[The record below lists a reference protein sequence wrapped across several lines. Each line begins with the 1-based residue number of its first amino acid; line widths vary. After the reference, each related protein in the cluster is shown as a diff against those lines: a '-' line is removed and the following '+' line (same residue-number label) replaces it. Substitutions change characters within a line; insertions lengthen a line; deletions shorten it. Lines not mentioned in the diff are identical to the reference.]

1 MTIKK
6 LITIIL
12 IILVAACA
20 GLGIT
25 ITTKEG
31 AKIEVNL
38 KQVAEVVKPLIEKE
52 DGTTEEIDVPTYETV
67 ETEKI
72 SEECPEGEE
81 CGKGAYIYAPTDSYI
96 AFKDY
101 TLGKCLDVDGH
112 YGAQCWDL
120 ASVFWMNY
128 TKDGRWLSTCG
139 TGAAKGAWNCR
150 KENAGTEFELIY
162 NASEVQPGDWLIFT
176 SGQYGHVGMALSSYN
191 KGYVTLLGQNQGGVK
206 CPGGGSKTNII
217 SISTKSLAG
226 AFRPKSYIKPTPAP
240 APAPVENSVNYTYK
254 KGDQFGKVL
263 LKLGLA
269 NKKNLW
275 GKGGKVNEYN
285 KQLQSQGIVVYR
297 NGKYYGNIPIGK
309 TIKLEK

>member
-1 MTIKK
+1 MIKK
-6 LITIIL
+6 IIALITIL
-12 IILVAACA
+12 IIAACA

-25 ITTKEG
+25 ISTAEG

-38 KQVAEVVKPLIEKE
+38 KQIAEKIKPIIEKE
-52 DGTTEEIDVPTYETV
+52 DGTTEEVDVPTYETV

-72 SEECPEGEE
+72 NEECPEGQE
-81 CGKGAYIYAPTDSYI
+81 CGKGKFIYAPTKTYTE
-96 AFKDY
+96 FKDY
-101 TLGKCLDVDGH
+101 TLGKCLDADGY

-139 TGAAKGAWNCR
+139 TGAAKGAWNC
-150 KENAGTEFELIY
+150 KEQNAGTEFDLITDTQ
-162 NASEVQPGDWLIFT
+162 SLQPGDWIIFT
-176 SGQYGHVGMALSSYN
+176 SGKYGHVGMALSSYN
-191 KGYVTLLGQNQGGVK
+191 NGYITLLGQNQGGDK
-206 CPGGGSKTNII
+206 CDGGGSKTNII
-217 SISTKSLAG
+217 SISLKSFAG

-240 APAPVENSVNYTYK
+240 APVPVENSVNYTYK

-269 NKKNLW
+269 TPKNLW
-275 GKGGKVNEYN
+275 GKDGKVNVYN
-285 KQLQSQGIVVYR
+285 KQLQDQHIVVYR
-297 NGKYYGNIPIGK
+297 NGKYYGNVPIGK